1 VAEILRGEG
10 LLRPS
15 TECGNHHYFV
25 TDVPAGFVRVGNRL
39 LGGRLGDVYQ
49 INLEDDMK
57 GEE

>member
-1 VAEILRGEG
+1 VAEILRDKR

-15 TECGNHHYFV
+15 TESGNHHYFV

-49 INLEDDMK
+49 INLEKDIL